1 MSLTSEI
8 RRMSVEPAKHK
19 LDQNMSLDRKIIWY
33 KTRIVGE
40 TIYENKL
47 VKKLTM
53 EMCYGATRTNRNSI
67 YILINIHL
75 EGRN

>member
-1 MSLTSEI
+1 MSMTSEI

-47 VKKLTM
+47 VKNLTM
-53 EMCYGATRTNRNSI
+53 EMCYGATRIIRNSI
-67 YILINIHL
+67 YILINIRL